1 MLIARHRGFTLIELM
16 VGLALLAVLTML
28 AFPTFT
34 TMVQNARLRAVAD
47 SILAGLQGARAE
59 ALKRNQTAEFL
70 LMANDPD
77 SSAFAS
83 FGANTT
89 GPGWAVRILDT
100 AGTPVDFVEGRS
112 GLEGSGQSDA
122 AALFARISA
131 ANLPASGTI
140 RFDSL
145 GRTNAAAVN
154 AAFNVQPSDANL
166 CRANGGD
173 VRCLRVVVTPGGRVR
188 MCDPSIDPVA
198 NPTDT
203 RVC

>member
-16 VGLALLAVLTML
+16 IVVALLGLLMML

-34 TMVQNARLRAVAD
+34 TMMNNARLRAVTE
-47 SILAGLQGARAE
+47 SVLNGLQAARAE

-70 LMANDPD
+70 LMAEEPD
-77 SSAFAS
+77 NALFGS
-83 FGANTT
+83 FSANTT
-89 GPGWAVRILDT
+89 GPSWAVRILDT

-145 GRTNAAAVN
+145 GRTNAGAVN

>member
-1 MLIARHRGFTLIELM
+1 MLIARHRGFTVLELM
-16 VGLALLAVLTML
+16 IGVALLGLLMML

-34 TMVQNARLRAVAD
+34 TMMHNARLRAVAE
-47 SILAGLQGARAE
+47 SILGGLQGARAE

-77 SSAFAS
+77 PADYAA

-89 GPGWAVRILDT
+89 GPGWAVRMVDT
-100 AGTPVDFVEGRS
+100 AGVPIDFVEGRS

-122 AALFARISA
+122 AQLYARISA
-131 ANLPASGTI
+131 ANLPAGSAI

-145 GRTNAAAVN
+145 GRTNVGTVN
-154 AAFNVQPSDANL
+154 AAFDVQPADPTT

-173 VRCLRVVVTPGGRVR
+173 KRCLRVVVTPGGRVR
-188 MCDPSIDPVA
+188 MCDPSIDPA
-198 NPTDT
+198 LNPNDT
-203 RVC
+203 RIC